1 MEIGFSKEKLHVL
14 QFRYPEVPKDLGKE
28 ILTAACPGLRVS
40 DDFLVISSLL
50 LATRKVRFRICKSEC
65 G

>member
-40 DDFLVISSLL
+40 DDFFGHFVLVAGNQEGSFWNL
-50 LATRKVRFRICKSEC
+50 
-65 G
+65 